1 MMCEINGNCLFWF
14 LEKVGISTSD
24 GSVASFLSRGQMK
37 GLPSPVAF
45 NALAAIKRKAHNFT
59 SKI

>member
-1 MMCEINGNCLFWF
+1 MMCVINGNCLFWF

-24 GSVASFLSRGQMK
+24 GSVASFLNRGQMK

-45 NALAAIKRKAHNFT
+45 NALAAI
-59 SKI
+59 